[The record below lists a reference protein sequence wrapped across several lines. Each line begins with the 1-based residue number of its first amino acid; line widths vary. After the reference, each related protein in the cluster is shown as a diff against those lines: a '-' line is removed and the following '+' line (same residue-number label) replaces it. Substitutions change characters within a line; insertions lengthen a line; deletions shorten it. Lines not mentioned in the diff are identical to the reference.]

1 MGRAPDT
8 WDAAASNEIT
18 QRSQSMPPF
27 SKWVSK
33 KQERMANA
41 GGMNG
46 LKKRDLAGK
55 NKISKGQWLPESAK
69 KKKK

>member
-1 MGRAPDT
+1 
-8 WDAAASNEIT
+8 
-18 QRSQSMPPF
+18 MPPF